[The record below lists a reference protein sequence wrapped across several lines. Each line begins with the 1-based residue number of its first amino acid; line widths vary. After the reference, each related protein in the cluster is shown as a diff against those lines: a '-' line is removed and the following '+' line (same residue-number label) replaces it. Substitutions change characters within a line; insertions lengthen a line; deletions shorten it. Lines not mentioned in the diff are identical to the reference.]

1 MVVIKSISLSK
12 RIIIAVTTLLI
23 CFNTVS
29 VSAESVPEHEPDI
42 SITISETEISE
53 IVTTVVSEI
62 SELPSDS
69 EPGSEPS
76 AIVIPDVDLN
86 IDFSKIDKRELLQ
99 YARPLVKVIVQ
110 YCLVEFGIT
119 LPDEVVELL
128 TDLIIEY
135 LSDPE
140 NFDLRTFSD
149 TVCHWLEQQL
159 GIDIDEEEFYKL
171 IKWCFKET
179 SDDLQPT
186 EQQTTNDLLLYISCM
201 VAFLCS
207 LSVVRW
213 GNL

>member
-29 VSAESVPEHEPDI
+29 VSAESIPEHEPDI

-53 IVTTVVSEI
+53 IVTTVASEI
-62 SELPSDS
+62 SEISSDS
-69 EPGSEPS
+69 ESGSES
-76 AIVIPDVDLN
+76 AIVIPDVALDL
-86 IDFSKIDKRELLQ
+86 DFKNMDKRQLLQ
-99 YARPLVKVIVQ
+99 YAKPLVRVVVQ
-110 YCLVEFGIT
+110 YCLVELGIV
-119 LPDEVVELL
+119 LPDEIVDLLADLVV
-128 TDLIIEY
+128 EY

-140 NFDLRTFSD
+140 SFDLKTFSD

-159 GIDIDEEEFYKL
+159 GVDIDDEEFYKL
-171 IKWCFKET
+171 VKWCFKET
-179 SDDLQPT
+179 SEDLQPT

>member
-62 SELPSDS
+62 SEISSDS
-69 EPGSEPS
+69 DSGSES

-99 YARPLVKVIVQ
+99 YAKPLVRVVVQ
-110 YCLVEFGIT
+110 YCLVELGIV
-119 LPDEVVELL
+119 LPGEIVDLLADLVV
-128 TDLIIEY
+128 EY

-140 NFDLRTFSD
+140 SFDLRTFSD

-159 GIDIDEEEFYKL
+159 GVDIDDEEFYKL
-171 IKWCFKET
+171 VKWCFKET
-179 SDDLQPT
+179 SEDLQPT

>member
-1 MVVIKSISLSK
+1 MIKSMFFSK
-12 RIIIAVTTLLI
+12 KIVSPVIIFLL
-23 CFNTVS
+23 CFNL
-29 VSAESVPEHEPDI
+29 VSASAEGVPEYEPDT

-62 SELPSDS
+62 SELSSDS
-69 EPGSEPS
+69 ELGSESS
-76 AIVIPDVDLN
+76 AIVIPDVDL
-86 IDFSKIDKRELLQ
+86 KIDKRELLQ

>member
-1 MVVIKSISLSK
+1 MIKSMFFSK
-12 RIIIAVTTLLI
+12 KIVSPVIIFLL
-23 CFNTVS
+23 CFNL
-29 VSAESVPEHEPDI
+29 VSASAEGVPEHEPDT
-42 SITISETEISE
+42 SVTISETEISE

-159 GIDIDEEEFYKL
+159 GINIDEEEFYKL

-179 SDDLQPT
+179 SDDLEPT

>member
-12 RIIIAVTTLLI
+12 IIIIAVTTLLI
-23 CFNTVS
+23 CFNVIS
-29 VSAESVPEHEPDI
+29 ASAESIPEPEPDI
-42 SITISETEISE
+42 SISETEISE

-62 SELPSDS
+62 SEISSDS
-69 EPGSEPS
+69 DSGSEVS
-76 AIVIPDVDLN
+76 DIVIPDVDLN

-99 YARPLVKVIVQ
+99 YAKPLVKVVIQ

-119 LPDEVVELL
+119 LPDELVDLL
-128 TDLIIEY
+128 TDLVIGY

-159 GIDIDEEEFYKL
+159 GVEINEDEFYKL

-179 SDDLQPT
+179 SQDLQPT

-201 VAFLCS
+201 VAFICS

-213 GNL
+213 ANL

>member
-1 MVVIKSISLSK
+1 MIKSMFFSK
-12 RIIIAVTTLLI
+12 KIVSPVIIFLL
-23 CFNTVS
+23 CFNL
-29 VSAESVPEHEPDI
+29 VSASAEGVPEPEIDTSI
-42 SITISETEISE
+42 SISETEISE
-53 IVTTVVSEI
+53 IVTTVASEI
-62 SELPSDS
+62 SELSSDS
-69 EPGSEPS
+69 DSGSES
-76 AIVIPDVDLN
+76 AIVIPDVALDL
-86 IDFSKIDKRELLQ
+86 DFKNMDKRQLLQ
-99 YARPLVKVIVQ
+99 YAKPLVRVVVQ
-110 YCLVEFGIT
+110 YCLVELGIV
-119 LPDEVVELL
+119 LPDEIVDLL
-128 TDLIIEY
+128 TDLVVEY

-149 TVCHWLEQQL
+149 TVCHWLEGQL
-159 GIDIDEEEFYKL
+159 NIDIDEEEFYKL

>member
-1 MVVIKSISLSK
+1 MIKSMVFYK
-12 RIIIAVTTLLI
+12 RFIVTVTTLVI
-23 CFNTVS
+23 CFNIVG
-29 VSAESVPEHEPDI
+29 VCAEDI
-42 SITISETEISE
+42 SEPEIDVSMPISETEISE

-69 EPGSEPS
+69 DSGSEPS
-76 AIVIPDVDLN
+76 VIIPDVDLN
-86 IDFSKIDKRELLQ
+86 IDFSKIDKKELLQ
-99 YARPLVKVIVQ
+99 YAKPIVKVVIQ

-119 LPDEVVELL
+119 LPDELVDLL
-128 TDLIIEY
+128 TDLVIEY

-140 NFDLRTFSD
+140 SFDLRSFSD
-149 TVCHWLEQQL
+149 TVCHWLEGQL
-159 GIDIDEEEFYKL
+159 GIEIDDEEFYKL
-171 IKWCFKET
+171 IKWGFKET
-179 SDDLQPT
+179 SQDLQPT

>member
-1 MVVIKSISLSK
+1 MIKSMFFSK
-12 RIIIAVTTLLI
+12 KIVSPVIIFLL
-23 CFNTVS
+23 CFNL
-29 VSAESVPEHEPDI
+29 VSASAEGVPEHEPDT

-53 IVTTVVSEI
+53 IVTTVISEI

-76 AIVIPDVDLN
+76 AIVIPDVALDL
-86 IDFSKIDKRELLQ
+86 DFKNMDKRQLLQ
-99 YARPLVKVIVQ
+99 YAKPLVRVVVQ
-110 YCLVEFGIT
+110 YCLVELGIV
-119 LPDEVVELL
+119 LPDEIVDLL
-128 TDLIIEY
+128 TDLVVEY

-140 NFDLRTFSD
+140 NFDLRSFSD
-149 TVCHWLEQQL
+149 TVCHWLEGQL
-159 GIDIDEEEFYKL
+159 NIDIDEEEFYKL
-171 IKWCFKET
+171 VKWCFKET
-179 SDDLQPT
+179 SEDLQPT

>member
-1 MVVIKSISLSK
+1 MIKSMFFSK
-12 RIIIAVTTLLI
+12 KIVSPVIIFLL
-23 CFNTVS
+23 CFNLVS
-29 VSAESVPEHEPDI
+29 VSAESIPEPEPDI
-42 SITISETEISE
+42 SISETEISE
-53 IVTTVVSEI
+53 IVTTVASEI

-69 EPGSEPS
+69 ESGSES
-76 AIVIPDVDLN
+76 SIVIPDVDLN
-86 IDFSKIDKRELLQ
+86 IDFSKINKRELLQ

-119 LPDEVVELL
+119 LPDELVDLL
-128 TDLIIEY
+128 TDLVIEY

-149 TVCHWLEQQL
+149 TVCHWLEVQL
-159 GIDIDEEEFYKL
+159 GIEIDEEEFYKL
-171 IKWCFKET
+171 VKWCFKET
-179 SDDLQPT
+179 SEDLQPT

>member
-1 MVVIKSISLSK
+1 MIKSMVFYK
-12 RIIIAVTTLLI
+12 RFIVTVTTLVI
-23 CFNTVS
+23 CFNIVG
-29 VSAESVPEHEPDI
+29 VCAEDI
-42 SITISETEISE
+42 SEPEIDVSMPISETEISE

-69 EPGSEPS
+69 DSGSEPS
-76 AIVIPDVDLN
+76 VIIPDVDLN
-86 IDFSKIDKRELLQ
+86 IDFSKIDKKELLQ
-99 YARPLVKVIVQ
+99 YAKPIVKVVIQ

-119 LPDEVVELL
+119 LPDELVDLL
-128 TDLIIEY
+128 TDLVIEY

-140 NFDLRTFSD
+140 SFDLRSFSD
-149 TVCHWLEQQL
+149 TVCHWLESQL
-159 GIDIDEEEFYKL
+159 GIEIDDEEFYKL
-171 IKWCFKET
+171 IKWGFKET
-179 SDDLQPT
+179 SQDLQPT

>member
-29 VSAESVPEHEPDI
+29 VSAESVPEHEPDT

-62 SELPSDS
+62 SSDS
-69 EPGSEPS
+69 ESGSES
-76 AIVIPDVDLN
+76 YGIVIPDVNLDL
-86 IDFSKIDKRELLQ
+86 DFKNMDKRQLLQ
-99 YARPLVKVIVQ
+99 YAKPIVKVVIQ

-119 LPDEVVELL
+119 LPDELVDLL
-128 TDLIIEY
+128 TDLVVDY

-140 NFDLRTFSD
+140 SFDLRSFSD
-149 TVCHWLEQQL
+149 TVCHWLEGQL
-159 GIDIDEEEFYKL
+159 GVEIDDDEFYKL
-171 IKWCFKET
+171 VKWCFKET

>member
-29 VSAESVPEHEPDI
+29 VSAESIPEPESDI
-42 SITISETEISE
+42 SISETEISE

-69 EPGSEPS
+69 NSESGSES
-76 AIVIPDVDLN
+76 AIVIPDVNLDL
-86 IDFSKIDKRELLQ
+86 DFKNMDKRQLLQ
-99 YARPLVKVIVQ
+99 YAKPLVRVVVQ
-110 YCLVEFGIT
+110 YCLVELGIV
-119 LPDEVVELL
+119 LPDEVVDLL
-128 TDLIIEY
+128 TDLVTEY

-149 TVCHWLEQQL
+149 TVCHWLEVQL
-159 GIDIDEEEFYKL
+159 GIEIDEEEFYKL

-179 SDDLQPT
+179 SQDLEPT

>member
-1 MVVIKSISLSK
+1 MIKSMFFSK
-12 RIIIAVTTLLI
+12 KIVSPVIIFLL
-23 CFNTVS
+23 CFNFVLA
-29 VSAESVPEHEPDI
+29 SAEGVPEPEIDTSI
-42 SITISETEISE
+42 SISETEISE

-69 EPGSEPS
+69 ESGSES
-76 AIVIPDVDLN
+76 FAIVIPDVALDL
-86 IDFSKIDKRELLQ
+86 DFKNMDKRELLQ
-99 YARPLVKVIVQ
+99 YAKPLVRVVVQ
-110 YCLVEFGIT
+110 YCLVELGIVI
-119 LPDEVVELL
+119 PDEVVDLL
-128 TDLIIEY
+128 TDLVIEY

-149 TVCHWLEQQL
+149 TICHWLEQQL
-159 GIDIDEEEFYKL
+159 GIDIDEDEFYKL
-171 IKWCFKET
+171 VKWCFKET
-179 SDDLQPT
+179 SEDLQPT

>member
-1 MVVIKSISLSK
+1 MRKSMVFYK
-12 RIIIAVTTLLI
+12 RFIVTVTTLVI
-23 CFNTVS
+23 CFNIVG
-29 VSAESVPEHEPDI
+29 VCAEDI
-42 SITISETEISE
+42 SEPEIDTSISISETEISE
-53 IVTTVVSEI
+53 IITTVVSEI
-62 SELPSDS
+62 SDLSSDS
-69 EPGSEPS
+69 EPGSESS

-119 LPDEVVELL
+119 LPDELVDLL
-128 TDLIIEY
+128 TDLVIEY

-140 NFDLRTFSD
+140 SFDLRSFSD
-149 TVCHWLEQQL
+149 TVCHWLESQL
-159 GIDIDEEEFYKL
+159 GIEIDDEEFYKL

-179 SDDLQPT
+179 SDDLEPT

>member
-29 VSAESVPEHEPDI
+29 VSAESVPEHEPDT

-62 SELPSDS
+62 SSDTES
-69 EPGSEPS
+69 GSES
-76 AIVIPDVDLN
+76 YGIVIPDVNLDL
-86 IDFSKIDKRELLQ
+86 DFKNMDKRQLLQ
-99 YARPLVKVIVQ
+99 YAKPIVKVVIQ

-119 LPDEVVELL
+119 LPDELVDLL
-128 TDLIIEY
+128 TDLVVDY

-140 NFDLRTFSD
+140 SFDLRSFSD
-149 TVCHWLEQQL
+149 TVCHWLEGQL
-159 GIDIDEEEFYKL
+159 GVEIDDDEFYKL
-171 IKWCFKET
+171 VKWCFKET

>member
-1 MVVIKSISLSK
+1 MIKSMVFYK
-12 RIIIAVTTLLI
+12 RFIVTVTTLVI
-23 CFNTVS
+23 CFNIVG
-29 VSAESVPEHEPDI
+29 VCAEDI
-42 SITISETEISE
+42 SEPEIDVSMPISETEISE

-69 EPGSEPS
+69 DSGSEPS
-76 AIVIPDVDLN
+76 VIIPDVDLN
-86 IDFSKIDKRELLQ
+86 IDFSKIDKKELLQ
-99 YARPLVKVIVQ
+99 YAKPIVKVVIQ

-119 LPDEVVELL
+119 LPDELVDLL
-128 TDLIIEY
+128 TDLVIEY

-149 TVCHWLEQQL
+149 TVCHWLEGQL
-159 GIDIDEEEFYKL
+159 NIDIDEEEFYKL

-201 VAFLCS
+201 VAFICS

>member
-1 MVVIKSISLSK
+1 MIKSMFFSK
-12 RIIIAVTTLLI
+12 KIVSPVIIFLL
-23 CFNTVS
+23 CFNL
-29 VSAESVPEHEPDI
+29 VSASAEGVPEPEPDI
-42 SITISETEISE
+42 SISETEISE

-69 EPGSEPS
+69 ELGSEPS
-76 AIVIPDVDLN
+76 AIIPDVDLN
-86 IDFSKIDKRELLQ
+86 IDFSKIDKKELLQ
-99 YARPLVKVIVQ
+99 YAKPIVKVVIQ

-119 LPDEVVELL
+119 LPDGLVDLL
-128 TDLIIEY
+128 TDLVIEY

-140 NFDLRTFSD
+140 NFDLRAFSD

>member
-42 SITISETEISE
+42 SMPISETEISG
-53 IVTTVVSEI
+53 IVTTVASEI
-62 SELPSDS
+62 SELSSDS
-69 EPGSEPS
+69 ESGSES
-76 AIVIPDVDLN
+76 AIVIPDVALDL
-86 IDFSKIDKRELLQ
+86 DFKNMDKRQLLQ
-99 YARPLVKVIVQ
+99 YAKPLVRVVVQ
-110 YCLVEFGIT
+110 YCLVELGIV
-119 LPDEVVELL
+119 LPDEIVDLL
-128 TDLIIEY
+128 TDLVVEY

-149 TVCHWLEQQL
+149 TVCHWLEGQL
-159 GIDIDEEEFYKL
+159 NIDIDEEEFYKL
-171 IKWCFKET
+171 VKWCFKET
-179 SDDLQPT
+179 SEDLQPT

>member
-29 VSAESVPEHEPDI
+29 VSAESIPEHEPDI
-42 SITISETEISE
+42 SITISEPEISE

-62 SELPSDS
+62 SS
-69 EPGSEPS
+69 GSEQGS
-76 AIVIPDVDLN
+76 EVSDIVIPDVVLDL
-86 IDFSKIDKRELLQ
+86 DFKTMDKRELLQ
-99 YARPLVKVIVQ
+99 YAKPLVRVVVQ
-110 YCLVEFGIT
+110 YCLVELGIV
-119 LPDEVVELL
+119 LPDEVVDLL
-128 TDLIIEY
+128 TELVVEY

-140 NFDLRTFSD
+140 NFDLRSFSD
-149 TVCHWLEQQL
+149 TVCHWLEGQL
-159 GIDIDEEEFYKL
+159 NIDIDEEEFYKL
-171 IKWCFKET
+171 VKWCFKET
-179 SDDLQPT
+179 SEDLQPT

>member
-29 VSAESVPEHEPDI
+29 VSAESVPEHEPDT
-42 SITISETEISE
+42 SMPISETEISE

-62 SELPSDS
+62 SELPSGS
-69 EPGSEPS
+69 ESGSEPS
-76 AIVIPDVDLN
+76 AIVIPNVNLDL
-86 IDFSKIDKRELLQ
+86 DFKNMDKRQLLQ
-99 YARPLVKVIVQ
+99 YAKPIVKVVIQ

-119 LPDEVVELL
+119 LPDELVDLL
-128 TDLIIEY
+128 TDLVVDY

-140 NFDLRTFSD
+140 SFDLRSFSD
-149 TVCHWLEQQL
+149 TVCHWLEGQL
-159 GIDIDEEEFYKL
+159 GIDIDDEEFYNL

-179 SDDLQPT
+179 SQDLEPT